1 MPKVVILAG
10 GLGSRLSEETD
21 VRPKPMIRIGSE
33 PILWHIMKIYA
44 AHGFTDFVICLGY
57 LGYVIKE
64 YFANYLLHRS
74 DVTVDLSSG
83 SMDFHTQH
91 TDRWRVT
98 LVNTGD
104 TTNTGGRIKRVR
116 HHLPA
121 DEPFLMTYGDGV
133 GDIDIGA
140 LMAFHRQHGRQAT
153 VTAVRPPGRFGNLA
167 IRDDTVEAFTEK
179 PDGDGQFIN
188 GGFFVLDP
196 SVIDHIDDDRTVWE
210 RDPMERLAADRNLL
224 AYRHT
229 GFWQCMDTLRD
240 KVRLT
245 EMWEKGDAPWKTWT

>member
-83 SMDFHTQH
+83 GLDFHTH
-91 TDRWRVT
+91 HNDRWRVT

-104 TTNTGGRIKRVR
+104 TTNTGGRIKRIR

-167 IRDDTVEAFTEK
+167 IRDDMVEAFMEK
-179 PDGDGQFIN
+179 PDGDGQLIN
-188 GGFFVLDP
+188 GGFFVLEP
-196 SVIDHIDDDRTVWE
+196 SVIDHIDGDLTVWE

-240 KVRLT
+240 KLRLT

>member
-21 VRPKPMIRIGSE
+21 VRPKPMIRIGNE

-44 AHGFTDFVICLGY
+44 SYGFTDFVICLGY

-64 YFANYLLHRS
+64 HFANYLLHRS

-83 SMDFHTQH
+83 SMDFHTEH
-91 TDRWRVT
+91 NDRWRVT

-104 TTNTGGRIKRVR
+104 TTSTGGRIKRVR
-116 HHLPA
+116 HHLPP

-140 LMAFHRQHGRQAT
+140 LVAFHRQHGRKAT

-196 SVIDHIDDDRTVWE
+196 SIIDHIEGDGTVWE
-210 RDPMERLAADRNLL
+210 REPMERLAADGNLL

-240 KVRLT
+240 KLRLT
-245 EMWEKGDAPWKTWT
+245 EMWEKGEAPWKTWT

>member
-1 MPKVVILAG
+1 
-10 GLGSRLSEETD
+10 
-21 VRPKPMIRIGSE
+21 MIRIGDQ

-44 AHGFTDFVICLGY
+44 AHGFTDFVICVGY

-64 YFANYLLHRS
+64 YFANYLLHSS
-74 DVTVDLSSG
+74 DVTIDLASG
-83 SMDFHTQH
+83 RLDFHTEH
-91 TDRWRVT
+91 DDPWRVT

-104 TTNTGGRIKRVR
+104 LTNTGGRLSRVR
-116 HHLPA
+116 HHLPK

-133 GDIDIGA
+133 GDVDIRA
-140 LMAFHRQHGRQAT
+140 LFDFHRRHGRKAT

-167 IRDDTVEAFTEK
+167 IEGDVVEAFAEK

-188 GGFFVLDP
+188 GGFFVLHP
-196 SVIDHIDDDRTVWE
+196 SVLDHVIGDETLWE
-210 RDPMERLAADRNLL
+210 REPMQALAAGGELR

-240 KVRLT
+240 KLRLT
-245 EMWEKGDAPWKTWT
+245 EMWEQGTAPWKTWR